1 MHFCAVGYSRPDGQA
16 SDHWT
21 DVEKLT
27 WEPEFARYV
36 RDSFAP
42 VGVMIDFWADEI
54 VGSQQ
59 REIPVAVINDLET
72 PYTGD
77 VRLRLVQGE
86 QTLVDESHP
95 CRVKPLGREVFSFPI
110 DVPADMGS
118 YRLVAEI
125 AATGQSPVTSLRDFS
140 VITEAQRQAR
150 AGIAV
155 GKPVS
160 ASSSLVQAGATAPE
174 ASVDENMGT
183 TNAGSG
189 RIRRPTSCSSPWPRC
204 CRYGGPC
211 PERGMRGCCGSGS
224 FGFPAASDDLE
235 QPLRSPFAERRAVC
249 RAAEGRTRE
258 PNYLANSLARKSN
271 CS

>member
-1 MHFCAVGYSRPDGQA
+1 MTHPMSLSGHFGADTARRWQWLALPPEFWSSHRACAGVMHFCAVGYSRPDGQT
-16 SDHWT
+16 SDHCT

-27 WEPEFARYV
+27 WEPEFAKYV

-42 VGVMIDFWADEI
+42 VGAMIDFWADEI
-54 VGSQQ
+54 VGSQH

-86 QTLVDESHP
+86 QTLADESRP
-95 CRVKPLGREVFSFPI
+95 CRVKPLGREVVSFPI
-110 DVPADMGS
+110 DVLADTGS

-125 AATGQSPVTSLRDFS
+125 AATGQSPVTSLRDLS

-160 ASSSLVQAGATAPE
+160 ASSSLVRAGATAPE
-174 ASVDENMGT
+174 ASVDAETIRFTPTEARWVRMYGT
-183 TNAGSG
+183 QRATQWGYSLWEL
-189 RIRRPTSCSSPWPRC
+189 RV
-204 CRYGGPC
+204 
-211 PERGMRGCCGSGS
+211 
-224 FGFPAASDDLE
+224 FP
-235 QPLRSPFAERRAVC
+235 
-249 RAAEGRTRE
+249 
-258 PNYLANSLARKSN
+258 
-271 CS
+271 